1 MPADRNVDAAPPG
14 AALGVDEH
22 ANERTSDVRE
32 RGSAGDNNGMR
43 RPSGVNPGDP
53 RAAGSALHVSGG
65 FVRSGKVRDLFE
77 VGDRLLLVASDRM
90 SAFDVVLPTPIP
102 DKGRVLTGIS
112 RFWFDRTADI
122 IPNHLL
128 GTSPLDLPAGY
139 TDQAGMGELRGRMML
154 CRRAKVLPVEVIV
167 RGYVSGSGWK
177 DYRRSGAICGIKLP
191 EGLRES
197 DRLPEPIFTPSTKAE
212 VGHDEN
218 IGFDAM
224 VELVGA
230 ELSEKVREVA
240 LALYRRGAAIAE
252 KAGILLADT
261 KYELGVVP
269 EEAGTRAFGQAEPRK
284 QFSEGELLLIDEVM
298 TPDSSRFWDASAY
311 EPGRA
316 QASFDKQPVRDWL
329 ETQPWDKTY
338 PGPELPA
345 DIVAG
350 TRARYAAAF
359 ERITGASFER
369 YLQEDSIAR

>member
-1 MPADRNVDAAPPG
+1 MPADPT
-14 AALGVDEH
+14 AL
-22 ANERTSDVRE
+22 ER
-32 RGSAGDNNGMR
+32 
-43 RPSGVNPGDP
+43 PGDP
-53 RAAGSALHVSGG
+53 RAAGSSLKTAGA
-65 FVRSGKVRDLFE
+65 FMRSGKVRDLFE

-112 RFWFDRTADI
+112 RFWFDKTADI

-128 GTSPLDLPAGY
+128 GTSPDDLPAGY
-139 TDQAGMGELRGRMML
+139 TDDAGRRELRGRMML
-154 CRRAKVLPVEVIV
+154 CRRANVLPVEVIV

-177 DYRRSGAICGIKLP
+177 DYKRSGAICGIDLP
-191 EGLRES
+191 AGLRES

-224 VELVGA
+224 VELVGGP
-230 ELSEKVREVA
+230 LSEQVRDIA
-240 LALYRRGAAIAE
+240 LALYRRGSAIAE
-252 KAGILLADT
+252 KAGIILADT

-269 EEAGTRAFGQAEPRK
+269 DEEGTRAFGEAEPRK
-284 QFSEGELLLIDEVM
+284 QVPEGELLLIDEVM
-298 TPDSSRFWDASAY
+298 TPDSSRFWDAATY

-316 QASFDKQPVRDWL
+316 QASFDKQPIRDWL

-369 YLQEDSIAR
+369 YLQEDLLAR